1 MNLIKN
7 LCLIILFIIPSIFFI
22 SLNTSVAEDNNVLS
36 FKSSNKITDSLY
48 IEIAR
53 TPLEHRI
60 GLMGRVSMQD
70 NQGMLFIFDPAR
82 KISMWLKNTLIP
94 LDLIFIDISGR
105 VVQIEENTQPMSDN
119 LISSIYPVR
128 AILEINS
135 GVSKKM
141 GISLG
146 DFVINSFFEYNN

>member
-1 MNLIKN
+1 
-7 LCLIILFIIPSIFFI
+7 
-22 SLNTSVAEDNNVLS
+22 
-36 FKSSNKITDSLY
+36 
-48 IEIAR
+48 
-53 TPLEHRI
+53 
-60 GLMGRVSMQD
+60 
-70 NQGMLFIFDPAR
+70 
-82 KISMWLKNTLIP
+82 
-94 LDLIFIDISGR
+94 
-105 VVQIEENTQPMSDN
+105 MSDN